1 MTRARDVANRTV
13 KNGSVDTAQ
22 LVADAVDNT
31 ILDLTDDFAFT
42 GTVSGAGGGKVLQ
55 VKRTESTSTVSS
67 STTIP
72 YDNTDPTSSEGVE
85 ILSLSFTPTS
95 ATADLYLFFTIFANE
110 DSNVGDRIALPVFK
124 GTTLIGV
131 GYQNATYGS
140 SSSNWIVNNFSI
152 KHSPASTSAATY
164 SVRGGVNAGTF
175 ESLGSMTYM
184 DNAKYGANIVNSM
197 TIMEIEP

>member
-1 MTRARDVANRTV
+1 MPLT
-13 KNGSVDTAQ
+13 
-22 LVADAVDNT
+22 T
-31 ILDLTDDFAFT
+31 ILSGGLGT
-42 GTVSGAGGGKVLQ
+42 GVGGKVLQ
-55 VKRTESTSTVSS
+55 VKRTESSSTISS
-67 STTIP
+67 SSTIP
-72 YDNTDPTSSEGVE
+72 YDDTDPTSSEGVE
-85 ILSLSFTPTS
+85 ILSLSFTPIS
-95 ATADLYLFFTIFANE
+95 ATADLHLFFTIFANE
-110 DSNVGDRIALPVFK
+110 NANVGDRIALPVFK

-140 SSSNWIVNNFSI
+140 SSTNWIVNNFSI

-184 DNAKYGANIVNSM
+184 ENAKYGANIVNSM